1 MTTRTRYTAE
11 YMYPGTLMPE
21 ETYVTLPEP
30 TLSAAI
36 VYGPDE
42 PGYFSKDGWYAVVIR
57 TLVDKLFRADDGEET
72 WVLQTDKTVSERI
85 IVGREVHVDSPEIS
99 GPEYNILRSNIRGNS
114 REPYK
119 NLAVHTRAGN
129 WQIRSDWDRVVSA

>member
-11 YMYPGTLMPE
+11 YLYPGSFMPE
-21 ETYVTLPEP
+21 ETYVTIPEP

-42 PGYFSKDGWYAVVIR
+42 PGYFSKDGWYAVLIKTV
-57 TLVDKLFRADDGEET
+57 TEKQYVSDDGDVT
-72 WVLQTDKTVSERI
+72 WLREGQTEVEKI

-99 GPEYNILRSNIRGNS
+99 GPEHNILRSNIRGNS
-114 REPYK
+114 RDPYK
-119 NLAVHTRAGN
+119 NLAVHTRSGN
-129 WQIRSDWDRVVSA
+129 WQIRSDWDRVVAL